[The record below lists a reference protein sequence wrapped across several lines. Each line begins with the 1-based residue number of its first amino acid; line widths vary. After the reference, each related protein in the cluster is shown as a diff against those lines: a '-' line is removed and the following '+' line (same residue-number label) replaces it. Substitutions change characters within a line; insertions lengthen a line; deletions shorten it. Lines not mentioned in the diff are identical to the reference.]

1 MNALTLNLHSMG
13 EPTDEQFEQIA
24 ATNQN
29 LRLERTAG
37 GELVI
42 MPPTGGETGERN
54 LDIEGQ
60 IWLWNRQNRLG
71 RAFNSSTG
79 FKLPNGATRSPDAS
93 WVAQAR
99 WDALTPQQRKKFPP
113 LCPDF
118 VVELLSE
125 TDDLEETQAKMQE
138 YLDNGIRLGWLIN
151 PTTQQVEIYL
161 RDRPIEVLQSPTTLS
176 GEDVLP
182 GFVLDL
188 QLIFS

>member
-1 MNALTLNLHSMG
+1 MNALTLNLDSIG
-13 EPTDEQFEQIA
+13 LTDEQFEQIA
-24 ATNQN
+24 ATNRN
-29 LRLERTAG
+29 LRLERTAK

-60 IWLWNRQNRLG
+60 LWLWNRQTRLG
-71 RAFNSSTG
+71 RAFDSSTG

-125 TDDLEETQAKMQE
+125 TDEIEETQAKMQE
-138 YLDNGIRLGWLIN
+138 YLDNGILLGWLID
-151 PTTQQVEIYL
+151 PITQQVEIY
-161 RDRPIEVLQSPTTLS
+161 RSDRAVEVLHPTTLS

-182 GFVLDL
+182 GFVLNL